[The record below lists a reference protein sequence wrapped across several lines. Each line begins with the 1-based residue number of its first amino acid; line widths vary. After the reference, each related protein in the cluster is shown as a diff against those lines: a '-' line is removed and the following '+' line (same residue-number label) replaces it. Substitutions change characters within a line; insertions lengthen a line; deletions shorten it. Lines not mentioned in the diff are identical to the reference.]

1 MKLITER
8 NTNMSEQRPIG
19 EIITLPKIL
28 DPRGNLT
35 FIESNNQIPFKIER
49 TYWVYDVPGGEF
61 RGGHAYFEN
70 EELIIALSGS
80 FDVVL
85 DNGFEKK
92 TFQMNRSYFGLYVP
106 KMIWRHLENF
116 SSNSLCLVLA
126 SQIYNEKD
134 YIRDYDEFLKL
145 AKGIH

>member
-1 MKLITER
+1 
-8 NTNMSEQRPIG
+8 MSNQRPLG

-134 YIRDYDEFLKL
+134 YIRDYNEFLKL

>member
-1 MKLITER
+1 
-8 NTNMSEQRPIG
+8 MSKQRPLG

-134 YIRDYDEFLKL
+134 YIREYNEFLNL

>member
-1 MKLITER
+1 
-8 NTNMSEQRPIG
+8 MSKQRPLG

-35 FIESNNQIPFKIER
+35 FIESYNQIPFKIER
-49 TYWVYDVPGGEF
+49 IYWVYDVPGGEF
-61 RGGHAYFEN
+61 RGGHAYHEN

-92 TFQMNRSYFGLYVP
+92 SFQMNRSYFGLYVP
-106 KMIWRHLENF
+106 KIIWRHLENF

-134 YIRDYDEFLKL
+134 YIRNYDEFLKL